1 MRISDIERCEV
12 RLGRLVEFTLSP
24 ATVAAAAALPEDARP
39 PAYIQE
45 SHIRTARSVSDDG
58 LSVPTWLGAAF
69 DIPEQVD
76 LDVLQGAL
84 QAWTLRHETLRSG
97 FRWTGPG
104 GDELRR
110 FTLDADEV
118 SLHRTE
124 LGDFTD
130 PAELVRCLRERFD
143 AGANALGWPNFVYAA
158 VVRPDSTS
166 VYTAFDH
173 SNVDAYSLQRLP
185 AEINELY
192 AAGGAGR
199 DAGCAPPGSYVDF
212 CELERA
218 DADRIDGAHAIVS
231 RWREFIRRCDG
242 RLPAFPLDLGLEPGA
257 GLPTQRLAREMLV
270 DADTAAAFETYCRP
284 YGGSLVGVLA
294 ATSMI
299 VQEIGGASVYRTVV
313 PFHTR
318 TKSRWSDSVGW
329 YVGGA
334 PIEVPLTPT
343 LDFPGAL
350 AAVRDE
356 LRANRAL
363 ARLPLARVLRL
374 LGTDFRPT
382 SPDLYSIVSFIDA
395 RGLPGSELWTE
406 WNAYGLVRVSYGDQV
421 CAWVNRLHEGLW
433 FASRHPD
440 TEIAG
445 KNMRLYTERLRDI
458 VISAAR
464 RP

>member
-12 RLGRLVEFTLSP
+12 RPGRLVEFTLSP
-24 ATVAAAAALPEDARP
+24 ATVAAAAELPEDTRP

-45 SHIRTARSVSDDG
+45 SHIRTARTVSDDG
-58 LSVPTWLGAAF
+58 LTVPTWIGAAF
-69 DIPEQVD
+69 DLPGRVD

-84 QAWTLRHETLRSG
+84 HAWTLRHETLRSG

-110 FTLDADEV
+110 FTLDADAV
-118 SLHRTE
+118 ALHRTE
-124 LGDFTD
+124 LGEFAD
-130 PAELVRCLRERFD
+130 PAALVRCLRERFD

-173 SNVDAYSLQRLP
+173 SNVDAYSLQRIP
-185 AEINELY
+185 AELNELY
-192 AAGGAGR
+192 AAGLAGR
-199 DAGCAPPGSYVDF
+199 VADCAPPGSYVDF

-218 DADRIDGAHAIVS
+218 DADRVDGTHPIVS
-231 RWREFIRRCDG
+231 RWREFIRRGDG
-242 RLPAFPLDLGLEPGA
+242 KLPAFPLDLGLDPDA
-257 GLPTQRLAREMLV
+257 GLPTQRLARELLV
-270 DADTAAAFETYCRP
+270 DADTAAAFEAYCRP

-294 ATSMI
+294 ATSLI
-299 VQEIGGASVYRTVV
+299 VQEIAGASVYRTVV

-334 PIEVPLTPT
+334 PIEVPLTPG

-350 AAVRDE
+350 AAVRNE
-356 LRANRAL
+356 LRANRPL

-382 SPDLYSIVSFIDA
+382 SPDLYSIVSFIDT
-395 RGLPGSELWTE
+395 RDLPGSEQWTDR
-406 WNAYGLVRVSYGDQV
+406 NAYALLRVSYGDQV

-445 KNMRLYTERLRDI
+445 KNMRLYAERLRDI
-458 VISAAR
+458 VISAAHQ
-464 RP
+464 P